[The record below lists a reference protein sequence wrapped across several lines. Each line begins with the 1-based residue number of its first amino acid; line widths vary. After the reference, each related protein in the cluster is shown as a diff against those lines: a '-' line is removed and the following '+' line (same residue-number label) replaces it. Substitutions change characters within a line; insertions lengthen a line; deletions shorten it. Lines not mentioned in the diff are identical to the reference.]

1 MKLLST
7 CTRFMFQSQ
16 TTRTFIWGRLLRP
29 TNSLWL
35 PLAGSMHSVPSIAN
49 RAPGNGSSV
58 MLDFIHTCSSFG
70 GKQITSLHRRYSSS
84 TTRSACMWNVLNST
98 PSREASSISVP
109 LPNKYRTPHAT
120 TVSTAAEE
128 CLFFLYHRWKGVERF
143 SVGLF
148 SPTNQL
154 TIYWKHS

>member
-58 MLDFIHTCSSFG
+58 MLDFIHTCSSLG
-70 GKQITSLHRRYSSS
+70 GNKSLHCIGDIAPLQLAPHACGTCLTPPPAEKHLPSPSPYRTSTGHHTPPRCRPLPRSVSSS
-84 TTRSACMWNVLNST
+84 
-98 PSREASSISVP
+98 
-109 LPNKYRTPHAT
+109 YT
-120 TVSTAAEE
+120 TVGRVWSDLA
-128 CLFFLYHRWKGVERF
+128 
-143 SVGLF
+143 
-148 SPTNQL
+148 
-154 TIYWKHS
+154 